1 MKTKPL
7 THGYVKLFTLGKTFT
22 WGDLFDRIKN
32 YFIEFLGIFIVI
44 TFSFYVESKGEA
56 YETRMTYAD
65 LLRDIVQELHAVQQ
79 YTDQYLIH
87 NEQIKR
93 IYRQQLRRWNVDPD
107 PLFILAPEDSLY
119 DPKHAIPMATYAEI
133 TAFDE
138 PQLLFTLFEQGDL
151 DFKLVSEATQ
161 IIEELDQGRLSD
173 QLLLLNQQERLLV
186 ADFKQ
191 RIKNQWTQDLGILTL
206 KDSAFWVKNRKYI
219 QNDHYL
225 RHNLSERIALWDTF
239 GSLLKAYKNEL
250 ILDIARLPALI
261 MVL

>member
-1 MKTKPL
+1 MENNPP
-7 THGYVKLFTLGKTFT
+7 THGYVKLFTLGKRFT
-22 WGDLFDRIKN
+22 WGDLFYRIKN

-65 LLRDIVQELHAVQQ
+65 LLKDIVQELHAIQQ

-87 NEQIKR
+87 NEQIKQV
-93 IYRQQLRRWNVDPD
+93 YRRQLRRWDVDPD

-119 DPKHAIPMATYAEI
+119 DLKHAIPMATYAEI
-133 TAFDE
+133 TTFDE

-161 IIEELDQGRLSD
+161 IIEELDRGRLID

>member
-1 MKTKPL
+1 
-7 THGYVKLFTLGKTFT
+7 
-22 WGDLFDRIKN
+22 
-32 YFIEFLGIFIVI
+32 
-44 TFSFYVESKGEA
+44 
-56 YETRMTYAD
+56 
-65 LLRDIVQELHAVQQ
+65 
-79 YTDQYLIH
+79 
-87 NEQIKR
+87 
-93 IYRQQLRRWNVDPD
+93 
-107 PLFILAPEDSLY
+107 
-119 DPKHAIPMATYAEI
+119 MATYAEI

-138 PQLLFTLFEQGDL
+138 PKLLFTLFEKGDL
-151 DFKLVSEATQ
+151 DFKLVSKDTQ
-161 IIEELDQGRLSD
+161 IIEALDQGRLID

>member
-1 MKTKPL
+1 MKNKPP
-7 THGYVKLFTLGKTFT
+7 THGYVKLFTLGKKFT
-22 WGDLFDRIKN
+22 WGDLFDRIKK

-65 LLRDIVQELHAVQQ
+65 LLNDIVQELHAVQQ

-87 NEQIKR
+87 NEQIKQ
-93 IYRQQLRRWNVDPD
+93 IYRQQLRRWDVDPD

-138 PQLLFTLFEQGDL
+138 PKLLFTLFEQGDL
-151 DFKLVSEATQ
+151 DFKLVSKATQ
-161 IIEELDQGRLSD
+161 IIEELDQGRLIA

-186 ADFKQ
+186 VDF
-191 RIKNQWTQDLGILTL
+191 R
-206 KDSAFWVKNRKYI
+206 
-219 QNDHYL
+219 
-225 RHNLSERIALWDTF
+225 
-239 GSLLKAYKNEL
+239 
-250 ILDIARLPALI
+250 
-261 MVL
+261 

>member
-1 MKTKPL
+1 MKNKPP
-7 THGYVKLFTLGKTFT
+7 HIGYVKLFTLGKTFT

-32 YFIEFLGIFIVI
+32 YFIEFIGIFIVI
-44 TFSFYVESKGEA
+44 TFSLYVESKGEE

-65 LLRDIVQELHAVQQ
+65 LLNDIVQELHAVQQ

-87 NEQIKR
+87 NEQIKQ
-93 IYRQQLRRWNVDPD
+93 IYRQQLRRWNVDQD
-107 PLFILAPEDSLY
+107 RLFILAPEDSLY

-161 IIEELDQGRLSD
+161 IIEELDQGRLID

-239 GSLLKAYKNEL
+239 GSLLEAYKNEL